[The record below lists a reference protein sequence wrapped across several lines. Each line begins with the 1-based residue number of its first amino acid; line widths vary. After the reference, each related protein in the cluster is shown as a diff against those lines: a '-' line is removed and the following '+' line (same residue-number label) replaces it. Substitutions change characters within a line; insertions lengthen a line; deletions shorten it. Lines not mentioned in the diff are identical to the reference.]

1 MWQIQVSGCDYA
13 KGSMV
18 LVWFGFVYMY
28 IYTSI
33 DLIVYDDIL
42 MMFIV
47 ISKVKNNSLSQY
59 EEGVLKQEDF
69 LPPYFQ
75 SDSETLFERI
85 NVKLNYLKN
94 SHNFIWSLS
103 WPSSSSL
110 KEKALLRIFPPI
122 WPVSHVKHLPLHT
135 QSHLTVLPLQSLLL

>member
-1 MWQIQVSGCDYA
+1 
-13 KGSMV
+13 
-18 LVWFGFVYMY
+18 MY

-103 WPSSSSL
+103 
-110 KEKALLRIFPPI
+110 
-122 WPVSHVKHLPLHT
+122 
-135 QSHLTVLPLQSLLL
+135 